1 LTGREG
7 PPMWF
12 VVIGV
17 ILTLLKLLDIALLEA
32 SWLWV
37 LSPFA
42 LAVVWWI
49 WADAS
54 GFTKRKAMEKM
65 AEKQA
70 ERRRQHLENLGMDA
84 RGRRHGTRK

>member
-1 LTGREG
+1 
-7 PPMWF
+7 MWF

-37 LSPFA
+37 LSPFG
-42 LAVVWWI
+42 LAAVWWV

-70 ERRRQHLENLGMDA
+70 ERRRAHLENLGMDA

>member
-1 LTGREG
+1 
-7 PPMWF
+7 MWF

-17 ILTLLKLLDIALLEA
+17 VLALLKLLDIALLDT

-37 LSPFA
+37 LSPFVLAA
-42 LAVVWWI
+42 LWWA
-49 WADAS
+49 WADMS

-70 ERRRQHLENLGMDA
+70 ERRRAHLEHLGMDA
-84 RGRRHGTRK
+84 RGRRQAPRK

>member
-1 LTGREG
+1 
-7 PPMWF
+7 MWF

-17 ILTLLKLLDIALLEA
+17 VLSVLKLLDIALVQT

-42 LAVVWWI
+42 LAAVWWA
-49 WADAS
+49 WADMS

-65 AEKQA
+65 AARQA

-84 RGRRHGTRK
+84 RGRRPGTRSK

>member
-1 LTGREG
+1 
-7 PPMWF
+7 MWF

-17 ILTLLKLLDIALLEA
+17 ILSLLKLLDIALLET

-37 LSPFA
+37 LSPFV
-42 LAVVWWI
+42 LAVVWWA
-49 WADAS
+49 WADMS

-70 ERRRQHLENLGMDA
+70 ERRRAHLENLGMDA
-84 RGRRHGTRK
+84 RGRRQGTRK